1 VAAGISAA
9 SAAAMAVDGEVAAVA
24 TTTNDANPKP
34 KVPI

>member
-1 VAAGISAA
+1 
-9 SAAAMAVDGEVAAVA
+9 MAVDGEVAAVA